1 MNFLPRIP
9 HDMQPFIIFK
19 ISSSSSLI
27 FFPLL
32 CFSAIDSQRQLLKIY
47 PPIPHNLNS
56 KLFYMEVQPLILLCN
71 CVMKK
76 YIVCLSETSSL
87 EISIFRKIFTCQNL
101 IYRVCL
107 WVQHFMLS
115 ITKKKK
121 GKKRGR
127 GFMMKWAAASLPL
140 KENVKMSRSPK
151 PLCLRY

>member
-32 CFSAIDSQRQLLKIY
+32 CFSAIDSQQQLLKIY

-71 CVMKK
+71 CVIKK

-87 EISIFRKIFTCQNL
+87 EISIFWKIFTCQNP
-101 IYRVCL
+101 IYRVRL

-115 ITKKKK
+115 IMRKKEKKK
-121 GKKRGR
+121 GKEKGQ
-127 GFMMKWAAASLPL
+127 GIHDEMGSSFS
-140 KENVKMSRSPK
+140 SS
-151 PLCLRY
+151 